1 MALAVVVPERVVGS
15 SEVNTL
21 IVYEPAAGFVTP
33 GIVNDAGVL
42 LANEQL
48 APASVMSSI
57 WPMATPVALQPLNP
71 LFKAMVVEPAG
82 SVKPAGNFTNTRSPA
97 SSPPPYGG
105 GVLPGADV
113 VKSTVQGWV
122 KSAS

>member
-1 MALAVVVPERVVGS
+1 M
-15 SEVNTL
+15 NTL

-33 GIVNDAGVL
+33 GIVNDAAVL

-48 APASVMSSI
+48 TPARVMSSV
-57 WPMATPVALQPLNP
+57 WPLATPVALQPLNP
-71 LFKAMVVEPAG
+71 LFKAMVVGPVG
-82 SVKPAGNFTNTRSPA
+82 SVKPAGNSTYTKSPA